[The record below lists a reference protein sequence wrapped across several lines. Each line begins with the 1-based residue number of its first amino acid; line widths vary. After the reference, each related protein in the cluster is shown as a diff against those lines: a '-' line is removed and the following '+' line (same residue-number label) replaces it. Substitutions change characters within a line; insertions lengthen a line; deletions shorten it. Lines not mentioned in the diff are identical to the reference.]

1 MPIAAGFAING
12 AALMLLPIAHGAG
25 IVSVALLVAQQLIGD
40 AAATISFVNAVSLIQ
55 AITPKPMLGR
65 VNASLRFL
73 GLGSIL
79 IGQLIAG
86 NRGRVLGLRATI
98 AIGAAGML
106 LAAVILAIS
115 VIGSVAE
122 II

>member
-1 MPIAAGFAING
+1 MARASFRSRYWSATADRRRG
-12 AALMLLPIAHGAG
+12 
-25 IVSVALLVAQQLIGD
+25 GD
-40 AAATISFVNAVSLIQ
+40 DLFVNAVSLIQ

-86 NRGRVLGLRATI
+86 IAGGVLGLRATI